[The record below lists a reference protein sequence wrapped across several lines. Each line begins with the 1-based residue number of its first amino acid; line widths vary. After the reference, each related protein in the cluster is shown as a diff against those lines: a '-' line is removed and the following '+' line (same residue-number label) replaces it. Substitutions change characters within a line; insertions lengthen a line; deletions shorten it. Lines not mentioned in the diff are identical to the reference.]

1 MLHAAMFEAVN
12 SIDPQF
18 RPYRACHRRAEGRL
32 RRTAAASAAAYR
44 AARCHVLPAQEA
56 ALGEERHQVLT
67 AGIPG
72 GPGKGRGDRRRIEQ
86 SPQLLLYVQT
96 MARTSRLPTRNYP
109 VLENTCSRQPTRW
122 LRHRLARCAP
132 FILGKFDQFRP
143 PPPPALD
150 SPQYLR
156 DLAEVKLLGEK
167 ESATRTKVQ
176 TEIAFYTRPLPGYIA
191 WNIIARHAVQAK
203 ALDIEISESNGTPK
217 FCDNGRCRLLSGTR
231 NSITILGVL

>member
-1 MLHAAMFEAVN
+1 
-12 SIDPQF
+12 
-18 RPYRACHRRAEGRL
+18 
-32 RRTAAASAAAYR
+32 
-44 AARCHVLPAQEA
+44 
-56 ALGEERHQVLT
+56 
-67 AGIPG
+67 
-72 GPGKGRGDRRRIEQ
+72 
-86 SPQLLLYVQT
+86 

-217 FCDNGRCRLLSGTR
+217 FCDNGCADCYLGHEIQLQFLASCTPNPRQWVGTELD
-231 NSITILGVL
+231 SFAD